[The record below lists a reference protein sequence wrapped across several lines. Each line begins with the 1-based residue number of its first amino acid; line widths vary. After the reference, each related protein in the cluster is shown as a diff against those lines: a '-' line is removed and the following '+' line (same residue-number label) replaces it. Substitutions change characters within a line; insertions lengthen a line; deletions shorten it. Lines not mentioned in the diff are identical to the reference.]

1 MSKVGIKH
9 VRLELVFDIWDNE
22 VSVDEVGDIISRA
35 VDRAGYALND
45 DPKVVSVVEEEIEC

>member
-22 VSVDEVGDIISRA
+22 LSVDEVGDIIVQA
-35 VDRAGYALND
+35 VDRAGYSLNE
-45 DPKVVSVVEEEIEC
+45 DPKVVSVVEEEVEC